1 MTGSVVNSKIDL
13 FATVNFLEK
22 FQNVSRNL
30 PLKSLGRM
38 ENDTEH
44 SFNLALVVWK
54 VITADNLPLDVNLAV
69 KYALVHDLVEIYAG
83 DVCAF
88 TGKIDVETKRNNEK
102 LALDKLKQD
111 KSLADFV
118 KYIEQYEGRV
128 DEESRFVYSFD
139 KFMPVIS
146 VVNNNVPWYR
156 DAGVSLTKYQTQ
168 VGEKVKVSKLAQP
181 YFAQVMA
188 VLREHA
194 DLFAES
200 EVD

>member
-1 MTGSVVNSKIDL
+1 MNDKIDL
-13 FATVNFLEK
+13 FATENFLEK
-22 FQNVSRNL
+22 FQNVSRNV
-30 PLKSLGRM
+30 PIKSLGRD

-44 SFNLALVVWK
+44 SYNLALVVWK
-54 VITADNLPLDVNLAV
+54 VITADNLPLDVNLAI

-88 TGKIDVETKRNNEK
+88 TGKIDMETKQNNEK

-118 KYIEQYEGRV
+118 KYIEQYESRV

-146 VVNNNVPWYR
+146 VINGNIPWYR
-156 DAGVSLTKYQTQ
+156 DAGVSLMKYQAQ

-181 YFAQVMA
+181 YFAQVMT
-188 VLREHA
+188 VLHEHA

-200 EVD
+200 EEVEP

>member
-1 MTGSVVNSKIDL
+1 MAELVVNDKIDL

-22 FQNVSRNL
+22 FQNVSRNV
-30 PLKSLGRM
+30 PVKSLGRN

-44 SFNLALVVWK
+44 SYNLALVVWK
-54 VITADNLPLDVNLAV
+54 VIVADNLPLDVNLAV

-102 LALDKLKQD
+102 LALDRLKQD

-146 VVNNNVPWYR
+146 AVNDNDPWYR
-156 DAGVSLTKYQTQ
+156 DAGVSLTKYQAQ

-200 EVD
+200 EVN